1 MKKKKNRTGE
11 NETRRIKR
19 RVRIQKKRRK
29 RGKRERRNTDRPSVL
44 SRIEINY
51 HRAIAGSSER
61 DSTNIFVAHSITTIH
76 DEVRYIAVEK
86 FSHE

>member
-1 MKKKKNRTGE
+1 MKSSGEELEFEKRKKERIEGE
-11 NETRRIKR
+11 
-19 RVRIQKKRRK
+19 
-29 RGKRERRNTDRPSVL
+29 REDRPSVL

-51 HRAIAGSSER
+51 RRAIAGSS

-86 FSHE
+86 FLPMNEANLLNG